1 MNANEQ
7 RFLLMTRT
15 GCDSRLAWRLL
26 EDAGLEAVICRDL
39 DHMMAAY
46 QEAAAGLLIAE
57 ESLGREALVRLGA
70 LLADQE
76 PWSDLPIVVFTTTR
90 ADQAVT
96 AARHAGLLSVL
107 GNVTLVDRP
116 LRPIA
121 LVSAAR
127 AALRARLRQYQARD
141 ALAEQEQAV
150 KHRDQ
155 FLAMLGHELRNPL
168 AAIQLAAE
176 SAKAAGD
183 ERRMGPVVRRQ
194 AAHLTRLVDDLL
206 DVSRVTS
213 GKLVL
218 HRQTCDLREVVDRG
232 MASLE
237 PEIRSRKLA
246 VGLEL
251 PTQPVWVD
259 IDVVRI
265 EQVLANLVTNAAKY
279 TGAGGRIQVALS
291 QEEGA
296 AVVTVAD
303 SGAGIAAE
311 MLERVFDLFAQVD
324 ATLERSRGG
333 LGIGLTLVRS
343 ILELHGGSVE
353 AESPGLGQGSTFII
367 RLPLAASLADPAPR
381 PLAPPRAAAGAPIVL
396 VEDHDDSR
404 ELLRD
409 ILETYGHRVTATANG
424 RAGVQAALSERP
436 EVMIIDIGL
445 PELDG
450 YSVARRVRDELG
462 DDVYLI
468 ALTGYGQPDDRRR
481 AAEAGFDVHVTK
493 PVDSSALLELL
504 AHHSAPAAATTRH

>member
-7 RFLLMTRT
+7 RFLLLTRT
-15 GCDSRLAWRLL
+15 GRDARLAWRLL
-26 EDAGLEAVICRDL
+26 QDAGLEAVICRDL
-39 DHMMAAY
+39 DHMIAALR
-46 QEAAAGLLIAE
+46 EAAAGLFIAE
-57 ESLGREALVRLGA
+57 EALGRDGLVRLGA

-76 PWSDLPIVVFTTTR
+76 PWSDLPIVVFTSAR
-90 ADQAVT
+90 AEQVISGT
-96 AARHAGLLSVL
+96 RHAGLLSVL

-121 LVSAAR
+121 LISAAR
-127 AALRARLRQYQARD
+127 AALRARLRQYQARA
-141 ALAEQEQAV
+141 ALAEQERAV
-150 KHRDQ
+150 QHRDQ

-168 AAIQLAAE
+168 SAIHLAVESAAE
-176 SAKAAGD
+176 GGD
-183 ERRMGPVVRRQ
+183 ERRMDQVVRRQ
-194 AAHLTRLVDDLL
+194 ATHLTRLVDDLL
-206 DVSRVTS
+206 DVSRVTT

-218 HRQTCDLREVVDRG
+218 HRQLVDLREVVNRG

-246 VGLEL
+246 VEL
-251 PTQPVWVD
+251 AVPDRPIWVD

-279 TGAGGRIQVALS
+279 TGAGCVQVGLTREAA
-291 QEEGA
+291 A
-296 AVVTVAD
+296 AVLTVTD
-303 SGAGIAAE
+303 SGVGIAAE
-311 MLERVFDLFAQVD
+311 MLDGIFELFAQVE

-333 LGIGLTLVRS
+333 LGIGLTLVRR
-343 ILELHGGSVE
+343 ILELHGGGVE
-353 AESPGLGQGSTFII
+353 AQSPGLGQGSTFIV
-367 RLPLAASLADPAPR
+367 RLPLAASLAHPAPR
-381 PLAPPRAAAGAPIVL
+381 PAAPVRAGAGAPIVL

-409 ILETYGHRVTATANG
+409 ILETHGHRVTATASG
-424 RAGVQAALSERP
+424 RAGVQAALNVRP
-436 EVMIIDIGL
+436 QVMIIDIGL

-462 DDVYLI
+462 DHVYLV

-504 AHHSAPAAATTRH
+504 AHRSASAPPSSRP